1 MANWKFDVRGIS
13 LDLKP
18 VHVLWKTSPVTKS
31 VSRSCVSC
39 VANGCSHWQF
49 YHHLLHLD
57 SFPCHNSC
65 PQHSAILHLT
75 YALLKVNPTLTL
87 LLFFLCSSCVSPKDL
102 VSGMFLTCSSWIL
115 NPQRVSE
122 VVECHPRMRSNFVD
136 DKMRSC
142 CTFELCRPET
152 KSHLT
157 RRRSNAWRAVWS
169 STPELAISSAVPHW
183 TTQS

>member
-13 LDLKP
+13 LELKP
-18 VHVLWKTSPVTKS
+18 GHVLWKTSPVTKS

-75 YALLKVNPTLTL
+75 YALLLYYIIII
-87 LLFFLCSSCVSPKDL
+87 LLFYCSFYVPLVFLLRIWYLVCSLHVPP
-102 VSGMFLTCSSWIL
+102 G
-115 NPQRVSE
+115 
-122 VVECHPRMRSNFVD
+122 
-136 DKMRSC
+136 
-142 CTFELCRPET
+142 
-152 KSHLT
+152 
-157 RRRSNAWRAVWS
+157 S
-169 STPELAISSAVPHW
+169 STLNESRRWLSVTREWEVILLMTRWEVAAHLSCAGQRPSHTSQGGDQMLDEQFDHLRLN
-183 TTQS
+183 